1 MTGRVEVT
9 VSDDRQAQVWACLR
23 GVTDP
28 ELDEPVTELNFVTR
42 AEVDSTNRVHVEFR
56 LPTYWCAA
64 NFAFMMADDM
74 RRAVAGLDWVRE
86 VTVVLG
92 EHMYADVINRG
103 IAERQSFQEAFG
115 AEATGDLDEVRRTF
129 LLKAFQG
136 RQRAL
141 LSHLVAARHDPQ
153 VLVALTMA
161 DLAAL
166 PLDEEGW
173 KLRTRYA
180 ERRSVVPPAGA
191 AAPAF
196 VSAEGCPLSAN
207 GFEAYMRAL
216 RRVCVNAE
224 FNGALCRGL
233 LAARFDLT
241 PADGPPR

>member
-1 MTGRVEVT
+1 MSVTGPSTGRDRIGEVWE
-9 VSDDRQAQVWACLR
+9 RLA

-28 ELDEPVTELNFVTR
+28 ELDRSVTEMGFVS
-42 AEVDSTNRVHVEFR
+42 AVNVDVCDRVRIDFR

-74 RRAVAGLDWVRE
+74 HRAVAGLDWVRE

-92 EHMYADVINRG
+92 EHMYADTINRG

-141 LSHLVAARHDPQ
+141 LSHLVTARHDPRA
-153 VLVALTMA
+153 LVALTMA

-166 PLDEEGW
+166 PLDEQGC

-196 VSAEGCPLSAN
+196 VSAEGRALSAD
-207 GFEAYMRAL
+207 GFEAYMRVL

-241 PADGPPR
+241 PADGAPR